1 MQKSARLKKI
11 ARHLLATTCLT
22 VAAVGVAGASTFTEG
37 SDFSNT
43 FAGANALPIG
53 TDVVNGSLFGSLAPD
68 NDDYFRFSGLL
79 AGSSF
84 SLNASTPDSG
94 WLGNL
99 LVFSSSQSQ
108 IGTTQAL
115 HNSAPAN
122 ASGIVPLDGIL
133 VVDVAFSEGTGP
145 DAYTV
150 SLTAPLDQTA
160 QTPEPSTLAG
170 VGLGL
175 AGALALRRR
184 QKA

>member
-22 VAAVGVAGASTFTEG
+22 AAAAGVAGATTFTE
-37 SDFSNT
+37 STDFSNT

-68 NDDYFRFSGLL
+68 NDDYFQFSGLL

-84 SLNASTPDSG
+84 SLSASTPDTG
-94 WLGNL
+94 WFGNFF
-99 LVFSSSQSQ
+99 VFSSSQSQ
-108 IGTTQAL
+108 IG
-115 HNSAPAN
+115 SAQPLQNATPAN
-122 ASGIVPLDGIL
+122 VGGIVPLDGIL
-133 VVDVAFSEGTGP
+133 VVDVGLVEGFGAA
-145 DAYTV
+145 AYTV
-150 SLTAPLDQTA
+150 SLTAPLA

>member
-11 ARHLLATTCLT
+11 ARQLLATTCLT
-22 VAAVGVAGASTFTEG
+22 VAAVGVAGATTFTE
-37 SDFSNT
+37 STDFSNT
-43 FAGANALPIG
+43 FAGANALPLG
-53 TDVVNGSLFGSLAPD
+53 TDNVNGTVSGYPTPD
-68 NDDYFRFSGLL
+68 FDDYFRFSGLL

-84 SLNASTPDSG
+84 SLSASTPDANWFG
-94 WLGNL
+94 TL
-99 LVFSSSQSQ
+99 LVFSSSHSQ
-108 IGTTQAL
+108 IGSTQNVQSTAV
-115 HNSAPAN
+115 AN

-133 VVDVAFSEGTGP
+133 VVDVVMNEGSGQNG
-145 DAYTV
+145 YV
-150 SLTAPLDQTA
+150 VNLTAPLDLTA